1 MKNIIKIL
9 VLLTIVTATAVNYSV
24 YKSMKAQFP
33 IRADRKTGKPVL
45 TIDEVNK
52 MLPAIPNVDIAAMP
66 LEAYKVTYLL
76 KEGKVEEAL
85 KSAAIADK
93 INPYTRVGNYF
104 RARIYSFTGELDK
117 AQVEAERAFYG
128 WPKNIDHYKV
138 LNEVL
143 VSKLDTTAIE
153 KVFKYADSLFPEK
166 QEYKSDYIKS
176 LNLAR
181 AGYIVTIYLDANVI
195 SKDFL
200 IGQWQRAYEYSYGK
214 VVYDPNTV
222 LSFSNEGVFKD
233 SKGADYFYTLDKV
246 DLELYFRNNRQKIK
260 SLNLSYS
267 PGNKTLILIDPL
279 TPDKKPQYFKK
290 ISDQSVINQ

>member
-1 MKNIIKIL
+1 MR
-9 VLLTIVTATAVNYSV
+9 
-24 YKSMKAQFP
+24 AQVP
-33 IRADRKTGKPVL
+33 IR
-45 TIDEVNK
+45 IDKQSGDLKLSLNEVEK
-52 MLPAIPNVDIAAMP
+52 MLPPIPNVDIAAMP
-66 LEAYKVTYLL
+66 LSVYKVPYQL
-76 KEGKVEEAL
+76 KEGLIKEAL
-85 KSAAIADK
+85 LSAEMADK
-93 INPYTRVGNYF
+93 INPYTRVGNF
-104 RARIYSFTGELDK
+104 LRARIYSYISELDK

>member
-1 MKNIIKIL
+1 M
-9 VLLTIVTATAVNYSV
+9 
-24 YKSMKAQFP
+24 SMRAQFP
-33 IRADRKTGKPVL
+33 IR
-45 TIDEVNK
+45 IDKQSGDLKLSLNEVEK
-52 MLPAIPNVDIAAMP
+52 MLPSIPNVDIAAMP
-66 LEAYKVTYLL
+66 LSVYKVPYQL

-93 INPYTRVGNYF
+93 VNPYTRVGNYF
-104 RARIYSFTGELDK
+104 RARIYSFAGELDK

-143 VSKLDTTAIE
+143 VNKLDTTAIE

-166 QEYKSDYIKS
+166 KEYKEDYIKS

-181 AGYIVTIYLDANVI
+181 AGYIVTIYLDANEI
-195 SKDFL
+195 SKNSL

-222 LSFSNEGVFKD
+222 LSFSSEGIFKD
-233 SKGADYFYTLDKV
+233 SKGADYFYTLNNV

-267 PGNKTLILIDPL
+267 PRNKTLILIDPL